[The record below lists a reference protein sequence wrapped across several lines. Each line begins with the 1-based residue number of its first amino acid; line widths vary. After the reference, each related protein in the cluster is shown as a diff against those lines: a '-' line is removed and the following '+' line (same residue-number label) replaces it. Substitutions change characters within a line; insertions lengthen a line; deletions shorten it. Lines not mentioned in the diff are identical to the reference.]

1 MNFSGLLWCLVMK
14 PYNNE
19 EKTMD
24 LAFKFTEEYETILC
38 QLVKRWHSDKPL
50 DSWYEWVTIE
60 YV

>member
-1 MNFSGLLWCLVMK
+1 MK